1 MTFCL
6 KNPNYFPYSLFTLF
20 KRIVINLML
29 IQLAKFILLRNHVY
43 QNFVYFTIMGERHS
57 KRSSTALYI
66 AIIALIIS
74 LINLYLTTE
83 LPGVD

>member
-1 MTFCL
+1 M
-6 KNPNYFPYSLFTLF
+6 
-20 KRIVINLML
+20 
-29 IQLAKFILLRNHVY
+29 LRNYIHKNCVY
-43 QNFVYFTIMGERHS
+43 YDIMGERHS

>member
-6 KNPNYFPYSLFTLF
+6 KNPNYFPYFPLF
-20 KRIVINLML
+20 KRVVINLRL
-29 IQLAKFILLRNHVY
+29 VQLAKFILLRNHVH